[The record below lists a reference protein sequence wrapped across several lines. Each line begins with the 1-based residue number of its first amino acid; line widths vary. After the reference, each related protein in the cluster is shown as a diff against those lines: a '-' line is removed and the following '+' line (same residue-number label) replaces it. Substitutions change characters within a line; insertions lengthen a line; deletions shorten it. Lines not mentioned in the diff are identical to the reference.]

1 MILVLSTIGAITGE
15 VPEGTR
21 YNNFFDNFKLIGE
34 LQQVTEVER
43 PF

>member
-15 VPEGTR
+15 VPEGTI
-21 YNNFFDNFKLIGE
+21 YNISLTNLKLIEE
-34 LQQVTEVER
+34 LHQVTEVET